1 MQGLLDTSFRH
12 TSVFGCLNKYL
23 GQATLV
29 QSTHLIQAHQIRPE
43 SPLLESQAPLVPWSS
58 RSSVLAWSSR
68 SRLASPGAHARARVA
83 LSLLLLAVE
92 VAAYLRGW
100 HLEVDMGAGILAVDG
115 LFAAAYAAWMRAC
128 LDYLAPLLQPA
139 VPHQCLL

>member
-1 MQGLLDTSFRH
+1 MLGLQPPR
-12 TSVFGCLNKYL
+12 
-23 GQATLV
+23 
-29 QSTHLIQAHQIRPE
+29 
-43 SPLLESQAPLVPWSS
+43 
-58 RSSVLAWSSR
+58 LAWSSR
-68 SRLASPGAHARARVA
+68 SRLASPGARARARVA

-139 VPHQCLL
+139 VPHQCLRRPLPGPERRPSRALLGLLLDQAQER